1 MKGCYLQFEH
11 TFIQIEAISLISYCN
26 DERVSETKTNFKI
39 EHGKME
45 QNLITESMLVCQ
57 LLLINLPKQFPSHY
71 ESSATFYWISSL
83 ISLNCHCVRLPRF
96 TQCKIISDLH
106 PTSANSL
113 EEQLNDDYIF

>member
-71 ESSATFYWISSL
+71 RVVCYILLDF
-83 ISLNCHCVRLPRF
+83 F
-96 TQCKIISDLH
+96 THLH